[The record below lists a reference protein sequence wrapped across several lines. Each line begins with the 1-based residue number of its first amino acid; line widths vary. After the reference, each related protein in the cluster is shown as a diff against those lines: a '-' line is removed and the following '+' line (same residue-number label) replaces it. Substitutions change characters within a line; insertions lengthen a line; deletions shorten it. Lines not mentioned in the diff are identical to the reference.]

1 MFKKR
6 KIVYYFL
13 CILVL
18 LTTACGKEQAREI
31 EKNPVE
37 QIPIVYE
44 NQNYHFTLELPGN
57 WKDAYIISEKDETIE
72 FLDKTNNEAGAGGA
86 LFTVRVFSEQQ
97 WQEESEELL
106 NNIHI
111 AEVGKSDGKVYTF
124 STPTDV
130 QFNSEDE
137 QLKEGYSKMFKNVEG
152 IKDSFRLTK

>member
-6 KIVYYFL
+6 KIIYYFL
-13 CILVL
+13 CTVIL

-31 EKNPVE
+31 EKNPVD

-44 NQNYHFTLELPGN
+44 NQDYHFTLELPGN
-57 WKDAYIISEKDETIE
+57 WRNAYIISEKDESIE
-72 FLDKTNNEAGAGGA
+72 FLNKANNEAGAGGA
-86 LFTVRVFSEQQ
+86 LFTIRVFLEQQ
-97 WQEESEELL
+97 WQEEGEDLL

-130 QFNSEDE
+130 QFNSGDE
-137 QLKEGYSKMFKNVEG
+137 QLKEGYSEMFKDVED